1 MFVVVCEG
9 QAIHGF
15 THLDDAVDF
24 ICKMVRGVLTGEEL
38 EEELCIIRHDHYS
51 PTCEYCI
58 DEVSVD

>member
-9 QAIHGF
+9 QAIHEF

-24 ICKMVRGVLTGEEL
+24 ICEMVRGVLTGEEL
-38 EEELCIIRHDHYS
+38 EEELCIIRHDYYS
-51 PTCEYCI
+51 PTYEYYI